1 MAHLFAFRCR
11 KASDV
16 GDDRLGHMLGCP
28 LCGILLGATANFT
41 NHHDGLG
48 GIIVFKCFK
57 GFLQRGAN
65 DGIAA
70 SAQACGEA
78 DIG

>member
-1 MAHLFAFRCR
+1 MAHLLAFRRREAC
-11 KASDV
+11 DI

-28 LCGILLGATANFT
+28 LGSILFGATANFT

-48 GIIVFKCFK
+48 GIIVFEYFK
-57 GFLQRGAN
+57 GLLQRGAN

-70 SAQACGEA
+70 SA
-78 DIG
+78 